1 MNQIV
6 ACPFK
11 CCMIAIIWERAQDP
25 ARIRCMW
32 SIVYWCTFY
41 GVCFLLLL
49 LNIWHWFFSPL
60 YWKMSWFI
68 FLYFIGYNCFWF
80 WMRYEI
86 LKISPCSKRLTLAKY
101 LHLNNYILSFAM
113 NDKRLKWILKTISP
127 LLFSSL

>member
-6 ACPFK
+6 VCPFK

-32 SIVYWCTFY
+32 WIVYCCTFY

-49 LNIWHWFFSPL
+49 LNIWHWFGFFL
-60 YWKMSWFI
+60 CIVKCLDF
-68 FLYFIGYNCFWF
+68 FLYFIGYNCFCF

-86 LKISPCSKRLTLAKY
+86 LKISPCFKQLTLTKY